1 MSPAYLYERAKRD
14 LCNLSMIRHTKCD
27 GYIVTMKH
35 SGTHWLRYLVSLVM
49 SKAYNLPTPE
59 NVECQDY
66 TYMPQA
72 QSKYPHIP
80 RIVASHQI
88 PSPLFTLPLIRDSF
102 TFPDCLLL
110 VRDPRLSLVACY
122 HKHKHEHRLSFT
134 DFLHVRQDLLFKA
147 TGKRKFVNDIWWM
160 CRFLNSWSVLLEQH
174 PDKIAL
180 LRYEDLRKN
189 TRDNLI
195 AALEGLKLPV
205 PDNEVLDWAIAES
218 SKEKMAQREDTSR
231 DFKVVR
237 QDDANPL
244 AIFTA
249 EDKRFFLETFGR
261 NCRSSLGYD
270 LHSGW

>member
-49 SKAYNLPTPE
+49 SKAYSLPTPE

-72 QSKYPHIP
+72 RSKYPHIP

-110 VRDPRLSLVACY
+110 VRDPRHSLVACY
-122 HKHKHEHRLSFT
+122 HKHKHEHNLAFA
-134 DFLHVRQDLLFKA
+134 DFLRVRQDLLFKA
-147 TGKRKFVNDIWWM
+147 TGKRKFVNDIWWLS
-160 CRFLNSWSVLLEQH
+160 RFLNSWSVLLEQH
-174 PDKIAL
+174 PDKITL
-180 LRYEDLRKN
+180 LRYEDLRSR

-195 AALEGLKLPV
+195 VALKGLNLPV
-205 PDNEVLDWAIAES
+205 PDNEVLDWCIAES
-218 SKEKMAQREDTSR
+218 SKEKMAQKEDTARS
-231 DFKVVR
+231 FKVVR
-237 QDDANPL
+237 QDDSNPL
-244 AIFTA
+244 SIFSA
-249 EDKRFFLETFGR
+249 DDKRFFLETFER